1 MKEILKNIFDTIML
15 IIIILIALCIGIGII
30 ASAALLIKWLWVT
43 PILDVLVAI
52 CRCIIIAGIF
62 AIIMWII
69 GFIIMIIQE
78 YQNKITKLEP
88 LDVQANRILH
98 YENKKD
104 FNDYG
109 KTD

>member
-15 IIIILIALCIGIGII
+15 IIIILIAFCIGIGII
-30 ASAALLIKWLWVT
+30 VSAALLIKWLWVA

-52 CRCIIIAGIF
+52 CRFIIIAGIF

-78 YQNKITKLEP
+78 Y
-88 LDVQANRILH
+88 
-98 YENKKD
+98 
-104 FNDYG
+104 
-109 KTD
+109 